1 MRTVVSGRF
10 IRRGRIVQCRKEFLM
25 SEVLKQRYE
34 VSADDFA
41 AAGAASAAVKKT
53 LKQLGFSADFI
64 RRTSIAMYEGEINMV
79 IHSEGGVAEVDI
91 AEDHIIITLTDKGPG
106 VENIELAMQ
115 EGWSTATDSIR
126 ELGFGAGMGLP
137 NIKKQSDDFKI
148 NSEVGVGT
156 TLVITIRAAAERG
169 Y

>member
-1 MRTVVSGRF
+1 
-10 IRRGRIVQCRKEFLM
+10 M
-25 SEVLKQRYE
+25 SDVLRQRYI

-79 IHSEGGVAEVDI
+79 IHGGGGVAEIEI
-91 AEDHIIITLTDKGPG
+91 AEDHVKIVMQDQGPG
-106 VENIELAMQ
+106 IADIDLAMQ
-115 EGWSTATDSIR
+115 EGWSTASDSIR

-137 NIKKQSDDFKI
+137 NIKKQSDDVHI
-148 NSEVGVGT
+148 SSEVGVGT
-156 TLVITIRAAAERG
+156 TLTIMIYTEPR
-169 Y
+169 